1 MGKSMTTA
9 GVATVDNGNTGR
21 YRWYVLGV
29 MFLATLLAYL
39 DRQVMSVLVVPM
51 QKSLAISD
59 VSTSLLLGPAFMVL
73 YAAAGIPMGYL
84 ADRYSRRN
92 LLAAGIT
99 IWSLA
104 TIAGGY
110 ASSYEMLIFTRA
122 AVGLGEACVI
132 PTVFSLVADYF
143 KPEMRGRA
151 NSVVS
156 LGFPFGSSLAL
167 FGGGFILRS
176 LGEGA
181 GGRAAWQIV
190 LIVFGLLGL
199 LIAALTL
206 SVREPT
212 RTIATSSNAPRSAS
226 TGFLAHVLRH
236 RWALLLVL
244 TPYVLLA
251 YMQNALIAWIPTL
264 LARRYGLAAADA
276 GILYGS
282 ITLTTV
288 PLSILLGGVLADR
301 LAIKRPD
308 GRFVLMGLAA
318 PWFFPGVLALTSGH
332 SVALA
337 GVGLVLICVVGGI
350 VSTTVYAA
358 VQEITPMRL
367 RGQTLALYAL
377 SANLIGLAI
386 GPLITAFI
394 TDDWFGD
401 KDKLHLS
408 MIIATAPAWI
418 ITLLCAWF
426 GLGHYRALRKLV
438 GDATN

>member
-1 MGKSMTTA
+1 MTG
-9 GVATVDNGNTGR
+9 GVAAPDVRHGGA
-21 YRWYVLGV
+21 YRWHVLGV

-110 ASSYEMLIFTRA
+110 ADSYELLIFTRA

-143 KPEMRGRA
+143 RPEMRGRA

-156 LGFPFGSSLAL
+156 LGFPLGSSLAL

-190 LIVFGLLGL
+190 LIVFGVLGL

-206 SVREPT
+206 SVREPE
-212 RTIATSSNAPRSAS
+212 RTLATSAAPAKGSALAS

-236 RWALLLVL
+236 RRALLLVL

-301 LAIKRPD
+301 LALKRPD
-308 GRFVLMGLAA
+308 GRFVLMGLMA

-332 SVALA
+332 SVVLA

-358 VQEITPMRL
+358 VQEISPIRL

-426 GLGHYRALRKLV
+426 GLAHYRGLRKL
-438 GDATN
+438 ASSSE

>member
-1 MGKSMTTA
+1 MTTA
-9 GVATVDNGNTGR
+9 GDAGR
-21 YRWYVLGV
+21 YRWHVLGV

-51 QKSLAISD
+51 QNSLAISD

-92 LLAAGIT
+92 LLAAGIG

-110 ASSYEMLIFTRA
+110 VSSCELLILTRA

-151 NSVVS
+151 NSIVS
-156 LGFPFGSSLAL
+156 LGFPLGSSLAL
-167 FGGGFILRS
+167 FGGGFMLRA
-176 LGEGA
+176 LGEGS

-190 LIVFGLLGL
+190 LIVFGALGL
-199 LIAALTL
+199 LIALLTL
-206 SVREPT
+206 SVREPA
-212 RTIATSSNAPRSAS
+212 RTITKTDAARSAS

-236 RWALLLVL
+236 RRALLLVL

-251 YMQNALIAWIPTL
+251 YMQNALIAWIPAL
-264 LARRYGLAAADA
+264 LTRRYGLAAADA
-276 GILYGS
+276 GILYGG

-318 PWFFPGVLALTSGH
+318 PWFFPGVLALTSGY

-337 GVGLVLICVVGGI
+337 GVGLTLICVVGGI

-358 VQEITPMRL
+358 VQEITPTRL

-418 ITLLCAWF
+418 VTLLCAWF
-426 GLGHYRALRKLV
+426 GLAHYRGLRKL
-438 GDATN
+438 GATSE